1 MKNKFAT
8 KFQAV
13 ADDLTNPKLVEL
25 QNRLDEIQRNGMTAL
40 TMRAV
45 LFQKMLDAYQVPE
58 DHFLRDSETPNR
70 IDDPSIINRLEQ
82 LGFSK
87 KQQHQ
92 IH

>member
-1 MKNKFAT
+1 M
-8 KFQAV
+8 
-13 ADDLTNPKLVEL
+13 ADDLTNSKLVEL
-25 QNRLDEIQRNGMTAL
+25 QNRLDEIQRSGMTAL

-45 LFQKMLDAYQVPE
+45 LFQKMLDVYQVPE
-58 DHFLRDSETPNR
+58 DHFLRDSEIPQR

-87 KQQHQ
+87 KQQYQ